1 MIENTFAEYNE
12 EKQRK
17 AKFYQSVC
25 YSHIIENPGV
35 TANELAKLM
44 FCQRQTIDH
53 YLKRLDG
60 FTKTKKVAG
69 FKKQVHTYYAHN
81 QDKFDW
87 GSMYKKAK
95 DPKREYFEDKF
106 RDLPEHLK
114 EPIFTGKID
123 ASIVRSFNEGDLDH
137 CYTVPKRKEQ
147 KVYIGTTMDLI

>member
-87 GSMYKKAK
+87 GSMYKKSK
-95 DPKREYFEDKF
+95 DPKREYFDGNKTQINPHVAKKMETK
-106 RDLPEHLK
+106 
-114 EPIFTGKID
+114 
-123 ASIVRSFNEGDLDH
+123 
-137 CYTVPKRKEQ
+137 KR
-147 KVYIGTTMDLI
+147 GR